1 MTIEEKKDLILGLF
15 HQHGEAAYGEHIT
28 QNSHAIQA
36 GLIAQAKGLDEE
48 LILAAF
54 LHDIGHL
61 LPATEEQKIRSMGN
75 FGTEAHD
82 RIGEEFLRQLGFRE
96 RLLTTI
102 RNHVDAK
109 RYLCFTDAAYYDTLS
124 DASKETLR
132 YQGGPMQM
140 REAKDFEQSP
150 FFSDSIVLRKID
162 EQAKDTTFTIKSAD
176 WDYLATLL
184 LDAKRYQ

>member
-15 HQHGEAAYGEHIT
+15 HQHGEAAYGEQIT
-28 QNSHAIQA
+28 QNSHAVQA
-36 GLIAQAKGLDEE
+36 GLIAQAQGLDEE

-61 LPATEEQKIRSMGN
+61 LPATEEQKIRSMGA

-109 RYLCFTDAAYYDTLS
+109 RYLCFADAAYYDTLS
-124 DASKETLR
+124 EASKETLR

-140 REAKDFEQSP
+140 REAKDFEASP
-150 FFSDSIVLRKID
+150 FFADSIVLRKID
-162 EQAKDTTFTIKSAD
+162 EQAKDTTFTIKPPD
-176 WDYLATLL
+176 WDYLAALL
-184 LDAKRYQ
+184 LDANRYQ